1 MKNQNDLYK
10 SIAILFIIVIGSV
23 IVIRGCT
30 KGETLY
36 DYANKQNIPI
46 HVEEQK

>member
-1 MKNQNDLYK
+1 MKNKKELYK
-10 SIAILFIIVIGSV
+10 SIALLILITVGSV

-46 HVEEQK
+46 HAEE